1 VKSKFLVIS
10 FKSDWLYP
18 PYQSKEIVKALMV
31 NGVDI
36 TYCEIDSR
44 YGHDAFLMDE
54 REMPKILRNFL
65 ENVAARNGIAV
76 PATGS

>member
-1 VKSKFLVIS
+1 
-10 FKSDWLYP
+10 
-18 PYQSKEIVKALMV
+18 
-31 NGVDI
+31 
-36 TYCEIDSR
+36 
-44 YGHDAFLMDE
+44 MDE

>member
-1 VKSKFLVIS
+1 
-10 FKSDWLYP
+10 
-18 PYQSKEIVKALMV
+18 V

-54 REMPKILRNFL
+54 GEMLKILKNFL

>member
-1 VKSKFLVIS
+1 
-10 FKSDWLYP
+10 
-18 PYQSKEIVKALMV
+18 MV

-65 ENVAARNGIAV
+65 ENVAARNGITV